1 MAKLDLL
8 IRKAQLRDQ
17 PEFVDI
23 GIESGQVAFIG
34 HEAEARATIE
44 IMAQG
49 RLATVPFANPHMHL
63 DKVYTLPMLGEEALQ
78 AYQGPG
84 MGKAMNAV
92 ELAAAVKEKYDTEWI
107 LPNVRRALALAARH
121 GCLHIRA
128 FADVDPTA
136 GQAGLK
142 ALLQAKEEFKDI
154 LEIQVVAF
162 AEDGIVRLP
171 GTASLIRQSMEMG
184 ADVVGGHPFIEFT
197 DTAAAKHIQE
207 IFAIAGEFDAP
218 VSMLVDDAGDPG
230 LRHLEIIVTHALD
243 FGWHGRTLTH
253 HARAMSLY
261 PRPYFEK
268 LAALLRRAEVGVVAN
283 PHTGPLYTRVRDLL
297 EAGVLVCLGQDDIS
311 DAYYPY
317 GRHNMLE
324 VAFLAS
330 HLMWMTTMA
339 DMDTLYD
346 MISTKA
352 GQAMGLDFRLAPGEP
367 ANLIILQESSLLEAL
382 RNHQAPAH
390 VISKGRLVDQASIQ
404 AIIDTP
410 DEVYDPNLGEMH
422 MRRRNSNA

>member
-1 MAKLDLL
+1 MAELDLL
-8 IRKAQLRDQ
+8 IREAQLREK
-17 PEFVDI
+17 PELVDI
-23 GIESGQVAFIG
+23 GIEGGHIAFIG
-34 HEAEARATIE
+34 HEAEARAQLE
-44 IMAQG
+44 IMAEG
-49 RLATVPFANPHMHL
+49 RLTSVPFANPHMHL

-92 ELAAAVKEKYDTEWI
+92 ELAAAVKEDYEPEWI
-107 LPNVRRALALAARH
+107 LPNARRALALAAVH
-121 GCLHIRA
+121 GCLYVRA

-136 GQAGLK
+136 GQAGLQS
-142 ALLQAKEEFKDI
+142 LLQLQDEFKEI
-154 LEIQVVAF
+154 LELQVVAF

-171 GTASLIRQSMEMG
+171 GTAELIRQSMEMG

-197 DTAAAKHIQE
+197 DAAAAEHIRE
-207 IFAIAGEFDAP
+207 IFAIATQFDAP

-230 LRHLEIIVTHALD
+230 LRHLEIIVAHALEN
-243 FGWHGRTLTH
+243 GWEGRTLTH

-268 LAALLRRAEVGVVAN
+268 LAALLRRAEIGVVAN

-297 EAGVLVCLGQDDIS
+297 EAGCLVCLGQDDIS

-330 HLMWMTTMA
+330 HLMWMTTKE
-339 DMDTLYD
+339 DMRTLYD

-352 GQAMGLDFRLAPGEP
+352 AQAMGLDLRLAPGEP
-367 ANLIILQESSLLEAL
+367 ANLVILREPNLLEAL
-382 RNHQAPAH
+382 RSHEPPAY
-390 VISKGRLVDQASIQ
+390 VISRGRLVDQAKMQ
-404 AIIDTP
+404 AIIERP
-410 DEVYDPNLGEMH
+410 DEVYDPNVGEKY
-422 MRRRNSNA
+422 A